1 MEDLLQRLKK
11 PDAVEANDE
20 QVEIVTAHRMRLID
34 CTLRGLKLYICNMA
48 DPITRQRVN
57 DQLSTIPYRTFIDY
71 YAKGNRLSTYSI
83 SKELDRMKFSVI
95 YHGQALTDVGSI
107 VALYESQPYA
117 TVWRLANQSIYA
129 DILIALQKHFVRPDL
144 SISISATSSRFII
157 DMDVNTVR
165 AESTFLIVTVKDT
178 SGNERLE
185 LGSVEGVVFVDLA
198 EECVEQSVQTP
209 SMRFVFDED
218 MHRAAEAIV
227 ELGSS
232 IVDDENYDHD
242 PYRGMPFGT
251 SKFSGFKALA
261 NTGSTLLRTL
271 TYETGSNSSSS
282 TLPPRTVDATEVVS
296 TDGGAVSMASKL
308 TERVVFSLGSML
320 MADVQHP
327 AENIDQGFKSLLAG
341 LKNNNNEAGTP
352 ALKAQQSMATTTG
365 LVGGC
370 DRVQH
375 PDEWDEW

>member
-11 PDAVEANDE
+11 PDAVETNNE
-20 QVEIVTAHRMRLID
+20 QVEIMAAHHARVVDR
-34 CTLRGLKLYICNMA
+34 TLRGLNLYICNMA

-57 DQLSTIPYRTFIDY
+57 DQLTTIPYRTFIDY
-71 YAKGNRLSTYSI
+71 YANGNRLSAYSI

-95 YHGQALTDVGSI
+95 HHGQTLTDVGSI

-144 SISISATSSRFII
+144 SISISATSSSFII

-165 AESTFLIVTVKDT
+165 AESSFLIVTVKDT

-185 LGSVEGVVFVDLA
+185 LGSVDGIVFVDLT
-198 EECVEQSVQTP
+198 EECVEQSIQSP

-227 ELGSS
+227 ELGS
-232 IVDDENYDHD
+232 IVDDDNYDHN
-242 PYRGMPFGT
+242 PSKAMPCTT
-251 SKFSGFKALA
+251 SKFSGFIALA

-271 TYETGSNSSSS
+271 THETGSSTSSS
-282 TLPPRTVDATEVVS
+282 TLPRHTVDPPEVVR
-296 TDGGAVSMASKL
+296 TDGGTGSMAGKL

-352 ALKAQQSMATTTG
+352 ALMAQQSLATPTG
-365 LVGGC
+365 LAGAY

-375 PDEWDEW
+375 SDEWDEW